1 MLFPTIRFAVFFGVV
16 LAVGWRLAAWPKW
29 WKRFVLAASYVFYGA
44 WNPRFVLLIAFT
56 TIANQA
62 FAFRIHRAGNRRTAK
77 LLLFAAIAVDLGVL
91 GYFKYYGFFSSS
103 FVNLLGDLGV
113 QVSLPVVQVVLP
125 VGISF
130 FTFHAISYVVDVY
143 RGTIAPARLMD
154 FAV

>member
-29 WKRFVLAASYVFYGA
+29 WKRFVLVASYVFYGA

-62 FAFRIHRAGNRRTAK
+62 FAF
-77 LLLFAAIAVDLGVL
+77 
-91 GYFKYYGFFSSS
+91 
-103 FVNLLGDLGV
+103 
-113 QVSLPVVQVVLP
+113 
-125 VGISF
+125 
-130 FTFHAISYVVDVY
+130 HAISYVIDVY

-154 FAV
+154 FAVYLAFFPHLVAGPIVRASELVPQLRSPRDPREIHATRAFFLIVGGLVKK